1 MTDPNQP
8 QFPAAAPVVGQPAA
22 DVQDPQVGEGN
33 QITYIYPSRQ
43 PEEDFN
49 DFQVG
54 VRASLLKR
62 CRGRL
67 QTVAI
72 QGFPLPE
79 LLLGVST
86 LTAGA
91 ALSAVISGVQLGSWR
106 GVEHQGRALSV
117 TGKEEGR
124 TARPPGQTQWSGGDG
139 RIVNTTRGHG
149 APVDITERVPPE
161 LGNLAGE
168 RAIPTCPQRRIPR
181 VSGQERRRTGDI
193 LNR

>member
-1 MTDPNQP
+1 MTDPDQA

-22 DVQDPQVGEGN
+22 DVHAPQVGEGN
-33 QITYIYPSRQ
+33 QVTYTYPIRQ

-67 QTVAI
+67 QTVAT

-106 GVEHQGRALSV
+106 GVVFFVILPMIAVGSGVAYGMLRRFGLRA
-117 TGKEEGR
+117 
-124 TARPPGQTQWSGGDG
+124 TQ
-139 RIVNTTRGHG
+139 H
-149 APVDITERVPPE
+149 
-161 LGNLAGE
+161 LAE
-168 RAIPTCPQRRIPR
+168 
-181 VSGQERRRTGDI
+181 DI
-193 LNR
+193 LNDLPDPDRSIEVRSR